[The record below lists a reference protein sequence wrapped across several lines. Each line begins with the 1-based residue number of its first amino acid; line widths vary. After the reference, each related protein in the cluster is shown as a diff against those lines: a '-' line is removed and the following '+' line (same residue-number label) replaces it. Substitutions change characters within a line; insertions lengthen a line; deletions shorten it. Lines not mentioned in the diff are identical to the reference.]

1 MSMFFMSSM
10 RDEIEEIEN
19 NTPIAVCVDDAIS
32 AKWKKL
38 LKLARHLGGTD
49 FTWSKSSGDD
59 YDSSK
64 IRDFLDSKLNIKNCF
79 NLNDDEIEDLIQKQ
93 GELNDSN
100 K

>member
-10 RDEIEEIEN
+10 RDEIEETEN
-19 NTPIAVCVDDAIS
+19 NIPIAVCVDDAIS

-38 LKLARHLGGTD
+38 LKLARHLGGTNL
-49 FTWSKSSGDD
+49 TWSKTGDD

-64 IRDFLDSKLNIKNCF
+64 IRDFLDSKLNIENCF